1 MKNAASLTL
10 FLLVPIFLFFSCD
23 SENPFSLS
31 TPEVITSGYQFTE
44 GPHWLEDGSLIFSDI
59 PANKVYQWQ
68 PGSEETTIFI
78 DSSGRSNGI
87 DGLPGGTIVLT
98 QHDGMVSKL
107 NEAGKL
113 EALVT
118 NYQGKRLNSPNDL
131 AIRSDSLIYFTD
143 PPFGVSSEEQELNF
157 AGVYRIEKNGDLI
170 LLYNEFALP
179 NGIAFSPDE
188 SYLYVSDSETGDI
201 LRFDVAKNGDITN
214 DTLFANIGVPGDKG
228 AADGMITDSEGRLY
242 TTGPNGLTVFDAEG
256 NQLSNLPFDEQITNV
271 EWGSDQ
277 KVLYIT
283 GANSVYRLT
292 VNNP

>member
-1 MKNAASLTL
+1 LG
-10 FLLVPIFLFFSCD
+10 
-23 SENPFSLS
+23 E
-31 TPEVITSGYQFTE
+31 PEVITTGYQFTE
-44 GPHWLEDGSLIFSDI
+44 GPHWLDEGSLIFSDI
-59 PANKVYQWQ
+59 PASKVYQWQ
-68 PGSEETTIFI
+68 PGSNETTIFL

-87 DGLPGGTIVLT
+87 EGMPDGAIILT
-98 QHDGMVSKL
+98 QHDGMVSKVVD
-107 NEAGKL
+107 NGVIEAI
-113 EALVT
+113 VT

-157 AGVYRIEKNGDLI
+157 AGVYRIEKNGKLT

-179 NGIAFSPDE
+179 NGITFSPDE
-188 SYLYVSDSETGDI
+188 SYLYISDSETGDI
-201 LRFDVAKNGDITN
+201 LRFEVAKNGDISN

-256 NQLSNLPFDEQITNV
+256 NQLSNLRFDEQITNV

-283 GANSVYRLT
+283 GANSVYRIM
-292 VNNP
+292 VKK

>member
-1 MKNAASLTL
+1 MNKLCS
-10 FLLVPIFLFFSCD
+10 FVSFLFIIAVLSISCD
-23 SENPFSLS
+23 TDNNFSLGE
-31 TPEVITSGYQFTE
+31 PEVITTGYQFTE
-44 GPHWLEDGSLIFSDI
+44 GPHWLDEGSLIFSDI
-59 PANKVYQWQ
+59 PASKVYQWQ
-68 PGSEETTIFI
+68 PGSDETTIFL

-87 DGLPGGTIVLT
+87 EGMPDGTVILT
-98 QHDGMVSKL
+98 QHDGMVSKVVDS
-107 NEAGKL
+107 GGF

-118 NYQGKRLNSPNDL
+118 NYQGMRLNSPNDL

-170 LLYNEFALP
+170 LLYNKFALP
-179 NGIAFSPDE
+179 NGIIFSPDE

-201 LRFDVAKNGDITN
+201 FRFDVAKNGDITN

-242 TTGPNGLTVFDAEG
+242 TTGPNGLTVFDADG
-256 NQLSNLPFDEQITNV
+256 NQLSNLRFDEQITNV

-283 GANSVYRLT
+283 GANSVYRIM
-292 VNNP
+292 VEK

>member
-1 MKNAASLTL
+1 MKNATSLTL
-10 FLLVPIFLFFSCD
+10 FLLVPIFILFSCD

-78 DSSGRSNGI
+78 DSSGSSNGI

-118 NYQGKRLNSPNDL
+118 NYQGMRLNSPNDL

-143 PPFGVSSEEQELNF
+143 PPYGVSAEDQELDF
-157 AGVYRIEKNGDLI
+157 AGVYRIDKNGALT
-170 LLYNEFALP
+170 LLYDQLALP
-179 NGIAFSPDE
+179 NGITFSPDE
-188 SYLYVSDSETGDI
+188 TLLYVSDSETGDI
-201 LRFDVAKNGDITN
+201 LRFEVLENGDLSDHIV
-214 DTLFANIGVPGDKG
+214 FANIGKPGDKG
-228 AADGMITDSEGRLY
+228 AADGLITDSEGRLY
-242 TTGPNGLTVFDAEG
+242 TTGPTGLTVFDAEG
-256 NQLSNLPFDEQITNV
+256 NQLATLSFDEQITNV
-271 EWGSDQ
+271 EWGSDE
-277 KVLYIT
+277 KTLYVT
-283 GANSVYRLT
+283 GANNVYQII
-292 VNNP
+292 VSNY

>member
-1 MKNAASLTL
+1 MNKLSSFLS
-10 FLLVPIFLFFSCD
+10 FLLITAILSTSCD
-23 SENPFSLS
+23 TDYNFSLGE
-31 TPEVITSGYQFTE
+31 PEVITTGYQFTE
-44 GPHWLEDGSLIFSDI
+44 GPHWLGEGSLIFSDI
-59 PANKVYQWQ
+59 PASKVYQWQ
-68 PGSEETTIFI
+68 PGSDKTTTFL

-87 DGLPGGTIVLT
+87 ESMPDGAIILT
-98 QHDGMVSKL
+98 QHDGMVSKVVD
-107 NEAGKL
+107 NGVIEAI
-113 EALVT
+113 VT

-157 AGVYRIEKNGDLI
+157 AGVYRIEKNGKLT

-179 NGIAFSPDE
+179 NGITFSPDE
-188 SYLYVSDSETGDI
+188 SYLYISDSETGDI
-201 LRFDVAKNGDITN
+201 LRFEVAKNGDISN

-242 TTGPNGLTVFDAEG
+242 TTGPNGLTVFDAKG
-256 NQLSNLPFDEQITNV
+256 NQLSNLRFDEQITNV

-283 GANSVYRLT
+283 GANSVYRIM
-292 VNNP
+292 VKK